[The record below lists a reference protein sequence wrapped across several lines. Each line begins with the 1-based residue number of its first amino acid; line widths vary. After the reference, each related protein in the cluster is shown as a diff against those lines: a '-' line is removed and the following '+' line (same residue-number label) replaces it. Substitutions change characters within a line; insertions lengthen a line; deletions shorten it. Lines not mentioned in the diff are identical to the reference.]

1 MRNGSKLR
9 RTVVISLSHFTLV
22 ALFVVLIG
30 TPAAWP
36 DTPGTVLEMTA
47 NRFLHSRSFPF
58 PSSSLVPIPLGIPSP
73 WTVVLL
79 ATFPLGPFLR
89 LHLLLGSWN
98 SPLAHIRSIDTL
110 STFKRHLNFHLF
122 QSACTVQSS
131 CASASDS
138 FSRFL
143 ALYKF
148 VRMHGVYSPN
158 PELPSAKFLH
168 IPRATRC
175 RTADCRDFV
184 VENAYNMCA
193 W

>member
-1 MRNGSKLR
+1 VARHSGDRTRDDRQSISTFPFLPISKLE
-9 RTVVISLSHFTLV
+9 SYSHS
-22 ALFVVLIG
+22 IG
-30 TPAAWP
+30 
-36 DTPGTVLEMTA
+36 
-47 NRFLHSRSFPF
+47 N
-58 PSSSLVPIPLGIPSP
+58 PIP

-98 SPLAHIRSIDTL
+98 SLLAHIRSVDTL
-110 STFKRHLNFHLF
+110 STFKRHLKFHLF

-131 CASASDS
+131 CASASDW

-158 PELPSAKFLH
+158 RELPSAKFLH

>member
-1 MRNGSKLR
+1 MFSVFNFSSISRGSVDPICPYVRTPMSRPRCLLSAFSLRKNFLPLWDQQFPSIMRNGSKLR
-9 RTVVISLSHFTLV
+9 HTVVISLCQFTLV
-22 ALFVVLIG
+22 TLFVVFIG

-58 PSSSLVPIPLGIPSP
+58 PSSSLIPIPLGIPSP

-98 SPLAHIRSIDTL
+98 SLLAHIGSIDTL

-122 QSACTVQSS
+122 QSACTV
-131 CASASDS
+131 
-138 FSRFL
+138 
-143 ALYKF
+143 
-148 VRMHGVYSPN
+148 
-158 PELPSAKFLH
+158 
-168 IPRATRC
+168 
-175 RTADCRDFV
+175 
-184 VENAYNMCA
+184 
-193 W
+193 